1 MGRCRS
7 AVARIGLGLLA
18 GAVLPAALL
27 AQVPRDTTRARRD
40 TIPRRDSTRVVVP
53 APAQA
58 DTLLKKDSTRR
69 DSVVKRDTIKAPLA
83 RAEAPVLLGIGPAY
97 QFDRAALFATGA
109 ATVADLLDRIPGATT
124 IRSGWIAA
132 PMVGT
137 YLGSSRRIRFFYDGL
152 ELDDLDPAN
161 GGVYDLSQLPLWT
174 LEELRIERGATE
186 IRVYMRSWRV
196 DHTAPYTRV
205 DATTGDQQT
214 NVYRGFFGKRYDHGQ
229 ALQFGMQQYGTTPD
243 RGASSDQLTMLGRL
257 GVARAGWTLDAF
269 ALRASTHRGVIYGY
283 PNASDSI
290 RKRESSRV
298 DAYVRAAWGDPE
310 SGPWIQALA
319 GALKYHFTG
328 DSIGNRTTPV
338 DTTKPRAKPDT
349 GLFRA
354 QYVLTGGWSIG
365 PLRVSGAARERVGGN
380 QTLLTPSARASF
392 ATGPLGA
399 TFFAE
404 GKGPDS
410 LARAEATVQL
420 TPLPFFSVLGAAGRS
435 TDSRLGTATNGN
447 FVRAEAGIR
456 LPRALWVSGG
466 IIRRDTAVLMP
477 PRVFDTTFAVV
488 REAPA
493 TGITATIRGTIWK
506 DVKAD
511 AVAIRWTDSTGFYR
525 PQYET
530 RSELYLQTNWLSR
543 FPSGNLG
550 ILFSVTH
557 EYRSN
562 LLYPTSSGTV
572 SVGGFRTITT
582 LLEIRIL
589 SADIFY
595 QFRNAM
601 GEQYY
606 EVPGLLAPRQTQLY
620 GVRWDFWN

>member
-1 MGRCRS
+1 MALSRT

-18 GAVLPAALL
+18 GAVLPAALR
-27 AQVPRDTTRARRD
+27 AQIPTDTSHARRD
-40 TIPRRDSTRVVVP
+40 TIPRRDSVRVVTP
-53 APAQA
+53 APPHA

-69 DSVVKRDTIKAPLA
+69 DTVVKRDTIKAPIA
-83 RAEAPVLLGIGPAY
+83 RAEAPVLLGIGPTY

-132 PMVGT
+132 PMVAT
-137 YLGSSRRIRFFYDGL
+137 YLGAARHIRFFYDGL

-174 LEELRIERGATE
+174 LEDIRIERGATE
-186 IRVYMRSWRV
+186 LRVYMRSWRV
-196 DHTAPYTRV
+196 DHTTPYTRV

-214 NVYRGFFGKRYDHGQ
+214 NLYRGFFGKRYPHGE
-229 ALQFGMQQYGTTPD
+229 ALQIGLQQYGTTPD
-243 RGASSDQLTMLGRL
+243 RGGSSDQLTMLGRV

-283 PNASDSI
+283 PDPRDSV
-290 RKRESSRV
+290 RGLESSRI
-298 DAYVRAAWGDPE
+298 DAYVRAAWGDPDA
-310 SGPWIQALA
+310 GPWIQALA

-328 DSIGNRTTPV
+328 DSIGLPNTPR
-338 DTTKPRAKPDT
+338 DTTKKIPPDT

-354 QYVLTGGWSIG
+354 QYVLTGGWSVG
-365 PLRVSGAARERVGGN
+365 ALHLSAAARERVGGGT
-380 QTLLTPSARASF
+380 TLLTPSGRASF
-392 ATGPLGA
+392 ATGPLGVSLY
-399 TFFAE
+399 AE

-410 LARAEATVQL
+410 LSRAEGTVQF
-420 TPLPFFSVLGAAGRS
+420 TPLPFVSLLASAGRS
-435 TDSRLGTATNGN
+435 SDSRLGTATTGN
-447 FVRAEAGIR
+447 WMRAEAGLR
-456 LPRALWVSGG
+456 LPRALWLSGG
-466 IIRRDTAVLMP
+466 IIRRDTAILAP
-477 PRVFDTTFAVV
+477 PRVFDTTFTVA
-488 REAPA
+488 REAPT
-493 TGITATIRGTIWK
+493 TGLTAGIRGTIWK

-511 AVAIRWTDSTGFYR
+511 VVAIRWTDSTGFYR

-530 RSELYLQTNWLSR
+530 RSEVYLQTNWLSR

-550 ILFSVTH
+550 ILVSVAH
-557 EYRSN
+557 QYRSN
-562 LLYPTSSGTV
+562 LLYPTADGAV
-572 SVGGFRTITT
+572 SVGGFRTIAAM
-582 LLEIRIL
+582 LQIRIL
-589 SADIFY
+589 SADVFY

-606 EVPGLLAPRQTQLY
+606 EVPGLQEPRQTQLY

>member
-1 MGRCRS
+1 MALRGGLL
-7 AVARIGLGLLA
+7 ARIGLGLLA
-18 GAVLPAALL
+18 GAVLPHALL
-27 AQVPRDTTRARRD
+27 AQIPTDTARARRD
-40 TIPRRDSTRVVVP
+40 TIPRRDSVRVVTP
-53 APAQA
+53 APPQA
-58 DTLLKKDSTRR
+58 DTLLKKDSTHR
-69 DSVVKRDTIKAPLA
+69 DTVVKRDTIKAPIA
-83 RAEAPVLLGIGPAY
+83 RAEVPVLLGIGPTY
-97 QFDRAALFATGA
+97 QYDRAALFATGA
-109 ATVADLLDRIPGATT
+109 VTVADLLDRIPGATT
-124 IRSGWIAA
+124 IRAGWMAA

-137 YLGSSRRIRFFYDGL
+137 YLGSARRIRFFYDGL

-186 IRVYMRSWRV
+186 LRVYMRSWRV
-196 DHTAPYTRV
+196 DHTTPYTRV
-205 DATTGDQQT
+205 DAETGDQQT
-214 NVYRGFFGKRYDHGQ
+214 NLYRGFFGKRYNHGE
-229 ALQFGMQQYGTTPD
+229 ALQIGMQQYGTTPD
-243 RGASSDQLTMLGRL
+243 RGASSDQLTMLGRV
-257 GVARAGWTLDAF
+257 GIARAGWTLDAF
-269 ALRASTHRGVIYGY
+269 ALRAGTHRGVIYGY
-283 PNASDSI
+283 PDATDSV
-290 RKRESSRV
+290 RKLESSRI

-328 DSIGNRTTPV
+328 DSIGIGAPV
-338 DTTKPRAKPDT
+338 DTTKPRAKADT

-354 QYVLTGGWSIG
+354 QYVLTAGWSLG
-365 PLRVSGAARERVGGN
+365 PLRLSAAARDRVGGN
-380 QTLLTPSARASF
+380 TSLLTPSARASF
-392 ATGPLGA
+392 VTGPLGISA
-399 TFFAE
+399 FAE

-420 TPLPFFSVLGAAGRS
+420 TPLPFLSVLGSAGRS
-435 TDSRLGTATNGN
+435 SDTRLGAATTGT
-447 FVRAEAGIR
+447 FLRAEAGIR
-456 LPRALWVSGG
+456 LPRALWISGG

-477 PRVFDTTFAVV
+477 PRVFDTTFTVV

-493 TGITATIRGTIWK
+493 TGLTAAIRGTIWQ

-550 ILFSVTH
+550 LLFSVAH

-562 LLYPTSSGTV
+562 LLYPTSTGTV
-572 SVGGFRTITT
+572 SVGGFRTIAAM
-582 LLEIRIL
+582 LQIRIL
-589 SADIFY
+589 SAQIFY

-606 EVPGLLAPRQTQLY
+606 EVPGLLAPRQTQVY
-620 GVRWDFWN
+620 GVRWEFWN